1 MGRRPH
7 GFWGSPLLIALPPLV
22 GPQALVKKPIRA
34 LALLLPLSAPPWCSP
49 LLSSLVSCSLL
60 IPHPPLKPPPSLP
73 PSLQDC
79 EFRCEDSPCGR
90 AVHCYILCSCVFV
103 HMSLFQVYPFIL
115 LGFLSYLFLLVC
127 YHGYLTTCLVP
138 LFCCCV
144 FILCSVLF
152 IVGCY
157 LCINGVSVR
166 IVCVFSCVFSQ
177 SVY

>member
-73 PSLQDC
+73 PSRTVSLGVRTRLVVGQC
-79 EFRCEDSPCGR
+79 IVISCVVVFLFICLCFK
-90 AVHCYILCSCVFV
+90 YILSFYWV
-103 HMSLFQVYPFIL
+103 SLVTYSSLSVTMVIL
-115 LGFLSYLFLLVC
+115 QLV
-127 YHGYLTTCLVP
+127 
-138 LFCCCV
+138 
-144 FILCSVLF
+144 
-152 IVGCY
+152 
-157 LCINGVSVR
+157 
-166 IVCVFSCVFSQ
+166 
-177 SVY
+177 